1 MRATWGRH
9 PMRFRPS
16 AVVHQG
22 MAVAITAALACL
34 VAPAAARAQ
43 NAYITNSGS
52 GTVSVIATATNT
64 VVGSP
69 ITVGDSPGGVAVTPD
84 GSTVYVANSGSGTV
98 SVIATATNAVV
109 GSPITVGSG
118 PYGVAVTPGRST
130 RYVAKRGAQNPS
142 GDAP

>member
-1 MRATWGRH
+1 MVAPRSAPGPLIGQTLWLHHPAARDRPRRRRNNAGDMGGH

-52 GTVSVIATATNT
+52 GTVSVIATATNST
-64 VVGSP
+64 VNIAVGERPS
-69 ITVGDSPGGVAVTPD
+69 GVAL
-84 GSTVYVANSGSGTV
+84 GG
-98 SVIATATNAVV
+98 
-109 GSPITVGSG
+109 
-118 PYGVAVTPGRST
+118 
-130 RYVAKRGAQNPS
+130 
-142 GDAP
+142 